1 MDINSSSIAVRIIPF
16 LEPTNFTKKYPMK
29 FKKETMTIIESI
41 SKRFSKG
48 SGPDSLLGKK
58 GKINKVIIE
67 NFIKAK
73 SSSEVIEQIYSDS
86 ALIEQ
91 VRLCLSNV
99 LLVNSNDY

>member
-1 MDINSSSIAVRIIPF
+1 MII
-16 LEPTNFTKKYPMK
+16 K
-29 FKKETMTIIESI
+29 
-41 SKRFSKG
+41 
-48 SGPDSLLGKK
+48 
-58 GKINKVIIE
+58 
-67 NFIKAK
+67 NFITAK